1 MGNEERPAQLKD
13 IVVENARNGAFDD
26 SPLLIAAHFVTCQN
40 CRHRQSI
47 VLLGHLK
54 AGEFEI
60 GEAKQMDVLTTMGII
75 DFVEK
80 ETFTPII
87 MKLTCDRCGL
97 PIEVKLVNFEYLK
110 TIIDRPKASRTM
122 YA

>member
-13 IVVENARNGAFDD
+13 IIVENARKGAFDD
-26 SPLLIAAHFVTCQN
+26 SPLLSAVHFVACQN
-40 CRHRQSI
+40 CRHRQRI
-47 VLLGHLK
+47 VLLEHLK
-54 AGEFEI
+54 TGEFEI
-60 GEAKQMDVLTTMGII
+60 GKAEQMDVLTTIGIM

-87 MKLTCDRCGL
+87 MRLTCDRCGFTF
-97 PIEVKLVNFEYLK
+97 EVKLVNFEYLK